1 MLPPLFVVKCSH
13 PTPFELVG
21 LRGLNLKCVFT
32 TILQLVWLGRV
43 WMFTF
48 TTLWSP
54 MWSHSGTC
62 DVEHCTG
69 SWVGGSVV
77 RVKCIYSILV
87 LCSGDHYM
95 YTLSK

>member
-1 MLPPLFVVKCSH
+1 MLSSYS
-13 PTPFELVG
+13 FELVG
-21 LRGLNLKCVFT
+21 LRGLNLECVFT

-43 WMFTF
+43 WMFTLYHF
-48 TTLWSP
+48 VVTYVVTQWH
-54 MWSHSGTC
+54 MH
-62 DVEHCTG
+62 VEHCTG